1 MNGIKICKLEKNKK
15 STNLIIGELKK
26 KFGFVC
32 NRFFFIKGK
41 KNEVRGKHA
50 HKKQLQFLVCLYG
63 SCQLDFDDGIKKKK
77 ILLNKDTIGVKVSA
91 GIWGVQ
97 KYLKNNTLLLVF
109 SNGTYKEEDYL
120 RNYDAFKKFKKINKK

>member
-1 MNGIKICKLEKNKK
+1 MNGIKIFELEKNKK

-26 KFGFVC
+26 KIDFVC

-50 HKKQLQFLVCLYG
+50 HKKQLQFLVCLSG

-77 ILLNKDTIGVKVSA
+77 YFIKQRYYRSKSFSRHMGSAKILEK
-91 GIWGVQ
+91 
-97 KYLKNNTLLLVF
+97 
-109 SNGTYKEEDYL
+109 
-120 RNYDAFKKFKKINKK
+120 